1 VEGGAPRLT
10 TVFLCVCVSTPCFA
24 QKPSD
29 SLGHLLKIVAGTNS
43 LEPGRENYKPN
54 YLFKIRTGET
64 VSIALY
70 HLGGRQQGYVDA
82 FNDNTDVPS
91 RISGKNLFLK
101 TPDGHELKL
110 LLCDVKHKAT
120 VCGDE
125 IFPGME

>member
-1 VEGGAPRLT
+1 MNRLT
-10 TVFLCVCVSTPCFA
+10 ATALCALVSTGCFA

-29 SLGHLLKIVAGTNS
+29 FVVGHLIKIAANVIS

-70 HLGGRQQGYVDA
+70 HLVGGEHGYADA
-82 FNDNTDVPS
+82 LTENTDVNYK
-91 RISGKNLFLK
+91 ISGKNLFLK

-110 LLCDVKHKAT
+110 LLCNSNGEAT
-120 VCGDE
+120 VCGTD
-125 IFPGME
+125 IFPRMD